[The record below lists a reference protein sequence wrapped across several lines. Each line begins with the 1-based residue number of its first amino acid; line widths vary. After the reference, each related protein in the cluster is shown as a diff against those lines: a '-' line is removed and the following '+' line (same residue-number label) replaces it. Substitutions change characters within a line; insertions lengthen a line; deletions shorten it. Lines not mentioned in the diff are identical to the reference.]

1 MISKLDQMQTQI
13 TQYFRCRKWS
23 KPFDWN
29 YVSILHSLVQSYRKK
44 KAEKIDI
51 P

>member
-1 MISKLDQMQTQI
+1 MISKLDQMKTKI
-13 TQYFRCRKWS
+13 TQYLRCRKWS

-29 YVSILHSLVQSYRKK
+29 DVSILAHSYKKK